1 MQTSLARRLDER
13 LGVEPILATV
23 EALSGVEL
31 LSGSGSI
38 DVLRAVGLLLDPGI
52 VGLDAQGRVLLAN
65 EPARRLLGLDLVEGS
80 DFIAGEVDYRLIR
93 LLDAARQS
101 GHVEER
107 AITLHDRDFNARA
120 IALGGDVATVLVVRD
135 ETRVHHLERVRRDF
149 VSNVSHELRT
159 PITAVQL
166 IAETLANGGLE
177 DPAAA
182 AGFVRRIGQEASHMA
197 QMVEE
202 LLELSTIE
210 SGLRPMASERVPI
223 GVLMGSL
230 DRLRPLAESKGVAFD
245 ISVAPGT
252 RDLIGDASHLGQV
265 LRNLAHNAIKFTPS
279 GGRIAISAAPGTTGQ
294 VVLSCRDSGVGIT
307 PADLPRI
314 YERFWKA
321 DSSRQRDG
329 EGSGL
334 GLAIVRHVVEAHGG
348 TVTVTSEP
356 GRGTEFQ
363 VALPATEEE
372 TTRDD

>member
-1 MQTSLARRLDER
+1 L
-13 LGVEPILATV
+13 V
-23 EALSGVEL
+23 EASSIVEL

-65 EPARRLLGLDLVEGS
+65 EPARRLLGLALVEGS
-80 DFIAGEVDYRLIR
+80 DFVAGEVDYRLIR
-93 LLDAARQS
+93 LLDAARES
-101 GHVEER
+101 GRVEER

-120 IALGGDVATVLVVRD
+120 IALRGEVSTMLMVRD

-166 IAETLANGGLE
+166 IAETLANGGLD

-182 AGFVRRIGQEASHMA
+182 ADFVRRIGQEASHMA

-210 SGLRPMASERVPI
+210 SGLRPMASERVAI
-223 GVLMGSL
+223 TGLMGSL
-230 DRLRPLAESKGVAFD
+230 DRLRPLAESKGVSLD
-245 ISVAPGT
+245 VSVESGT
-252 RDLIGDASHLGQV
+252 PDLIGDASHLGQV
-265 LRNLAHNAIKFTPS
+265 LRNLTHNAIKFTPS
-279 GGRIAISAAPGTTGQ
+279 GGRITISAAPGATGL
-294 VVLSCRDSGVGIT
+294 VVLRCRDTGVGIT

-348 TVTVTSEP
+348 TVSVTSEP
-356 GRGTEFQ
+356 RHGTEFQ
-363 VALPATEEE
+363 IILPAAAEN
-372 TTRDD
+372 

>member
-1 MQTSLARRLDER
+1 
-13 LGVEPILATV
+13 VPILDLV
-23 EALSGVEL
+23 EALSTTDL
-31 LSGSGSI
+31 QSGADSI
-38 DVLRAVGLLLDPGI
+38 AVLRAVGLLLDPGI
-52 VGLDAQGRVLLAN
+52 VGLDADGRVLLAN
-65 EPARRLLGLDLVEGS
+65 QAARHLLGLELTEGS
-80 DFIAGEVDYRLIR
+80 AFVAGEVDYRLIR
-93 LLDAARQS
+93 MLEAARES

-107 AITLHDRDFNARA
+107 AFHLHDRDFLARA
-120 IALGGDVATVLVVRD
+120 IALTGEVATLLLVGD

-166 IAETLANGGLE
+166 IAETLTNGGLE
-177 DPAAA
+177 DRDAA

-223 GVLMGSL
+223 VTLMSSL
-230 DRLRPLAESKGVAFD
+230 DRLRPLAESKGVSLD
-245 ISVAPGT
+245 VSVAPGT
-252 RDLIGDASHLGQV
+252 PDLVGDTSQLGQV

-279 GGRIAISAAPGTTGQ
+279 GGRIEIGATPGDPGQ
-294 VVLSCRDSGVGIT
+294 VVLRCRDTGVGIT

-356 GRGTEFQ
+356 RHGTEFQ
-363 VALPATEEE
+363 VVLPAAGPGVTGV
-372 TTRDD
+372 D